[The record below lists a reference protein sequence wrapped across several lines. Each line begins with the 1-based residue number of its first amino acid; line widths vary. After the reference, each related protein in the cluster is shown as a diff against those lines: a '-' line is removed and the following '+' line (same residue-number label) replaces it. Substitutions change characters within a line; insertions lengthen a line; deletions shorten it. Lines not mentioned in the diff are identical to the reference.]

1 MVRQL
6 SGRLAYLFSVFQ
18 SQAPGPADWSR
29 VAVSPD
35 LWTVGSGQHTHTHT
49 VMVYSECDVRHI
61 IAIN

>member
-35 LWTVGSGQHTHTHT
+35 LTVDSGQWAAHTHTQQWCT
-49 VMVYSECDVRHI
+49 VSVTCVT
-61 IAIN
+61 